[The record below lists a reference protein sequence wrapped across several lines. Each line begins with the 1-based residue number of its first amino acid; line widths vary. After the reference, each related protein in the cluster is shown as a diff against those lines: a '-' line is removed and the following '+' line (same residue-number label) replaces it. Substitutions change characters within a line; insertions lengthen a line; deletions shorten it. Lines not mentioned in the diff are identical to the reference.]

1 MKRSS
6 KVVQVWREMEIDEMR
21 KGILIYGRYVSVV
34 LRSAMQYRLSFFLM
48 AAGRFLIAFNGF
60 LGIYFLFSGFSE
72 VKGYTYGEIL
82 LCFSIMQ
89 LSFSL
94 AECCTNGFKKFSGTV
109 KKGEFDR
116 MLVRPISPMLQV
128 LGSGFDLGRLAPA
141 LTGIMVLFIG
151 IKNCSVHWTVGRT
164 AALLLMLLGGIFLFA
179 GLFMIEA
186 AVCFFSIENTECM
199 NVLTYGAKEHG
210 KYPIDIY
217 GKGLMRFCTYV
228 IPYTLVQYYPLQYL
242 LGKTDNRLYAFCPL
256 GVTVFVLLCCLLW
269 RTGVRHYKSTG
280 S

>member
-1 MKRSS
+1 
-6 KVVQVWREMEIDEMR
+6 MR
-21 KGILIYGRYVSVV
+21 RNILIYGKYISVV
-34 LRSAMQYRLSFFLM
+34 LRSAMTYRLSFFLM

-82 LCFSIMQ
+82 LCFSVMQ

-94 AECCTNGFKKFSGTV
+94 AECGANGLKKFSGTV
-109 KKGEFDR
+109 RRGEFDR
-116 MLVRPISPMLQV
+116 MLVRPLSPMLQV

-141 LTGIMVLFIG
+141 VTGLLVLFIG
-151 IKNCSVHWTVGRT
+151 IKNCSVDWTAGRT
-164 AALLLMLLGGIFLFA
+164 AALLLMLAGGILLFA
-179 GLFMIEA
+179 GLFLIEA

-217 GKGLMRFCTYV
+217 GRGLMRFCTYV
-228 IPYTLVQYYPLQYL
+228 IPYALVQYYPLQYL
-242 LGKTDNRLYAFCPL
+242 FGKTDKWQYAFCPL
-256 GVTVFVLLCCLLW
+256 GVVCFVLPCYMFW
-269 RTGVRHYKSTG
+269 RIGVRHYKSTG

>member
-1 MKRSS
+1 
-6 KVVQVWREMEIDEMR
+6 MR
-21 KGILIYGRYVSVV
+21 KAIMVYGRYVSVV
-34 LRSAMQYRLSFFLM
+34 LQSAMQYRLSFFLM
-48 AAGRFLIAFNGF
+48 AGGRFLIAFNGF

-82 LCFSIMQ
+82 LCFSVMQ

-94 AECCTNGFKKFSGTV
+94 AECCANGFKKFSGIV
-109 KKGEFDR
+109 RKGEFDR
-116 MLVRPISPMLQV
+116 MLVRPVSPMLQV

-141 LTGIMVLFIG
+141 VTGVLVRFVG
-151 IKNCSVHWTVGRT
+151 LRNCSVDWTAGRM
-164 AALLLMLLGGIFLFA
+164 AALFLMLLGGVCLFA

-186 AVCFFSIENTECM
+186 SVCFFSIENTECM

-242 LGKTDNRLYAFCPL
+242 LGKTDKWQYALCPF
-256 GVTVFVLLCCLLW
+256 GVILFVVPCYIFW
-269 RTGVRHYKSTG
+269 RVGVRHYKSTG